1 MNSVLIIFVIFLLF
15 LFIDLPVILYFNRSL
30 YEKMFEQINQGKT
43 QHASK
48 TYLAGLVVYVLLSIG
63 LYYFVIKP
71 SFEVKE
77 EERVMYILK
86 NSMLFGLITYGV
98 YDFTNMA
105 TITSFGVKEGMID
118 MMWGGVLCGIIGMI
132 AYSYLKN
139 KASIN

>member
-1 MNSVLIIFVIFLLF
+1 MNSVLIISIIFLLF
-15 LFIDLPVILYFNRSL
+15 LVIDLPVILYFNRSL
-30 YEKMFEQINQGKT
+30 YEKMFEKINQGKT
-43 QHASK
+43 QEPSK
-48 TYLAGLVVYVLLSIG
+48 TYLSGLVVYVLLSLG
-63 LYYFVIKP
+63 LYYFVIQP
-71 SFEVKE
+71 SFAVKE

-105 TITSFGVKEGMID
+105 TISSFGVKEGLID
-118 MMWGGVLCGIIGMI
+118 MLWGGVLCGIIGMI